1 MATGTMNGSDA
12 ELLEDEW
19 YIVRHSGETPEIALH
34 SALYY
39 LTRSKDGP
47 RISLSEEQVNWLR
60 QAAVDRYYEIIVRDL
75 QHGNYGTSISRGIS
89 RSIVNYRRF
98 CTFCERQK
106 IDRSAVQ
113 RQTAAALLNFLE
125 IEAAEVGRRQRP
137 PLIDCPCDELK
148 CFAAELGIELDDR
161 FAELAGHSAG
171 VE

>member
-1 MATGTMNGSDA
+1 MNNSAA

-39 LTRSKDGP
+39 LTRSKEGP
-47 RISLSEEQVNWLR
+47 RISLSEEQVSWLR

-75 QHGNYGTSISRGIS
+75 QHVNYGTSISRGIS

-98 CTFCERQK
+98 CTFCKRQK
-106 IDRSAVQ
+106 IDGSAVQ
-113 RQTAAALLNFLE
+113 RQAAAALLNFLE
-125 IEAAEVGRRQRP
+125 IEAADVERRKRL
-137 PLIDCPCDELK
+137 PLIDCPSDELK

-161 FAELAGHSAG
+161 FAELAEYCGGAQ
-171 VE
+171 

>member
-1 MATGTMNGSDA
+1 MNEKDA

-47 RISLSEEQVNWLR
+47 RITLSEEQVAWLR

-75 QHGNYGTSISRGIS
+75 RHVNYGTPVSRGIK
-89 RSIVNYRRF
+89 RSIINYHRF
-98 CTFCERQK
+98 RTFCERQK

-113 RQTAAALLNFLE
+113 RQAAAALLDFLE
-125 IEAAEVGRRQRP
+125 IEIAEVGRGQRL
-137 PLIDCPCDELK
+137 PLIDCPYEELQ
-148 CFAAELGIELDDR
+148 CFAADLGIELDDR
-161 FAELAGHSAG
+161 FAELCGHRAGA
-171 VE
+171 E

>member
-1 MATGTMNGSDA
+1 MNGSDA

-47 RISLSEEQVNWLR
+47 RITLSEEQVAWLR
-60 QAAVDRYYEIIVRDL
+60 QAAVDRFHEIIVRDL
-75 QHGNYGTSISRGIS
+75 QHANYGTPVSRGIN

-98 CTFCERQK
+98 RTFCERQK

-125 IEAAEVGRRQRP
+125 IEIAEVGRGQRL
-137 PLIDCPCDELK
+137 PLIDCPYEELK
-148 CFAAELGIELDDR
+148 CFAADLGIELDAR
-161 FAELAGHSAG
+161 FAELAEHCAG
-171 VE
+171 TE